1 MTDKVEK
8 ELRNQRIETYDR
20 EIAPYLDF
28 DPKMFLSMNGFFDAP
43 ASTKYHGAYPGGLF
57 DHSMNVTRN
66 LLTLTKNM
74 NLHWGRI
81 ESPYIIGFFHDICK
95 MDQYVQKPGQY
106 TADGQI
112 LNNGFHYEF
121 NKNTMYKGHGDKSVL
136 ILSTLTQLT
145 EEEVACILYHMGSF
159 TEKELWN
166 DYTGAIHAF
175 QNVLFTHMADMM
187 AAHITEVDT

>member
-28 DPKMFLSMNGFFDAP
+28 DPKSFLLMTGFFDAP

-74 NLHWGRI
+74 NLHWSRI

-95 MDQYVQKPGQY
+95 MDQYVPKPGQY

-145 EEEVACILYHMGSF
+145 AEEVTCILYHMGSF

-175 QNVLFTHMADMM
+175 PNVLFTHMADMM